1 MTLYWFP
8 VGENALPASNV
19 SYFTQS
25 AAEQA
30 NPDSKIGAYLG
41 SLGAL
46 MRSAGVL
53 EKDETIAGIIVV
65 PTERK
70 RIKPSRAS
78 RRGLSRRR
86 KVRDRALFGRNWGE
100 VSDMFRLHDDL
111 QAILRREEG

>member
-8 VGENALPASNV
+8 IGEDALPTSNV

-25 AAEQA
+25 AAEKA

-41 SLGAL
+41 PLSVL

-53 EKDETIAGIIVV
+53 DKHEAPSEDIVV

-111 QAILRREEG
+111 QAILRHEEG